1 VKYDTPFD
9 TTKFVAA
16 SIHEVYKTLIE
27 AGLLVLVVILIFLQ
41 DWRAM
46 LVPATTVPVTIG
58 AFAAMAALG
67 FTINLSTLFAIV
79 LAIGIVVDDAIVVV
93 EGAAHNIELGMNGH
107 DAAIRA
113 MDQLFAPIV
122 GITLVL
128 VSVFL
133 PAAFL
138 PGLTGRMYAQFAL
151 VIAATALLSAI
162 NAATLKPTQ
171 CALWLRRPVPLDQ
184 RNWFYR
190 GFNRG
195 YDRVEKAYAGLTGRM
210 AEHSNLS
217 VILALI
223 LIGIGG
229 YGLSRVPTGFIPI
242 EDQGYLLV
250 AVQLPDGA
258 ALDRTQ
264 RVLDQVSEI
273 AGKTPGVEQVIS
285 IAGISALDSSSS
297 LANAGVGY
305 LILKEWS
312 ERGPGQD
319 LRSLFVG
326 LNQKLYEI
334 PEARILVIPP
344 PPIQGIGNAAG
355 FAMQVELRDGN
366 SDFGKLQAITNAI
379 VANAQTQSA
388 LQRVSSPFRSLVPQF
403 DVDVDRIKTQTL
415 HVTTDQ
421 VFSTLAS
428 YLGSSYVNQFT
439 KFGRTFQVYAQAES
453 QFRLN
458 PRDLEKL
465 MVRNQQ
471 GDMIPLGTLA
481 TITPSVG
488 PSLISLYNLY
498 PSSTVIGLP
507 AQGYSSGQSMALM
520 EEIAAKTLPPGA
532 GYEWTAMS
540 YQEKEVGHQIY
551 YVFGLALL
559 LVYLVLA
566 GQYESWYAP
575 ISVILAV
582 PLSLLGP
589 MAVLTGLRIE
599 NNLYTQIGLILL
611 IALSAKNAILI
622 VEVALELH
630 NRDRKPLVESAVE
643 AARARFRP
651 ILMTSFAF
659 ILGVAPLVVASGAG
673 ASARKS
679 IGITVFS
686 GMIAS
691 TCLAVLFVPTF
702 FVVVQRFENWL
713 AERKGKTPSAHP
725 VSQAGPSV

>member
-1 VKYDTPFD
+1 
-9 TTKFVAA
+9 
-16 SIHEVYKTLIE
+16 
-27 AGLLVLVVILIFLQ
+27 
-41 DWRAM
+41 
-46 LVPATTVPVTIG
+46 
-58 AFAAMAALG
+58 
-67 FTINLSTLFAIV
+67 
-79 LAIGIVVDDAIVVV
+79 
-93 EGAAHNIELGMNGH
+93 
-107 DAAIRA
+107 
-113 MDQLFAPIV
+113 
-122 GITLVL
+122 
-128 VSVFL
+128 
-133 PAAFL
+133 
-138 PGLTGRMYAQFAL
+138 
-151 VIAATALLSAI
+151 
-162 NAATLKPTQ
+162 
-171 CALWLRRPVPLDQ
+171 
-184 RNWFYR
+184 
-190 GFNRG
+190 
-195 YDRVEKAYAGLTGRM
+195 
-210 AEHSNLS
+210 
-217 VILALI
+217 
-223 LIGIGG
+223 
-229 YGLSRVPTGFIPI
+229 
-242 EDQGYLLV
+242 
-250 AVQLPDGA
+250 
-258 ALDRTQ
+258 
-264 RVLDQVSEI
+264 VLDQVSEI
-273 AGKTPGVEQVIS
+273 SGKTPGVEQVIS
-285 IAGISALDSSSS
+285 IAGISVLDGSSS
-297 LANAGVGY
+297 LANAGVAY
-305 LILKEWS
+305 LILKDWS

-326 LNQKLYEI
+326 LNEKLAAI
-334 PEARILVIPP
+334 DEARILVIPP

-355 FAMQVELRDGN
+355 FAMQVELRDGS
-366 SDFGKLQAITNAI
+366 SDFGELQAITNAV

-388 LQRVSSPFRSLVPQF
+388 LQRVSSPFRSMVPQF
-403 DVDVDRIKTQTL
+403 DIEVDRIKTQTL

-428 YLGSSYVNQFT
+428 YLGSTYVNQFT
-439 KFGRTFQVYAQAES
+439 KFGRTFQVYAQADS
-453 QFRLN
+453 QFRLSL
-458 PRDLEKL
+458 RDIENL
-465 MVRNQQ
+465 MVRNQN

-481 TITPSVG
+481 SITPSVG

-498 PSSTVIGLP
+498 PSSTIIGLP

-520 EEIAAKTLPPGA
+520 DEIAAKTLPPGS
-532 GYEWTAMS
+532 GFEWTAMS
-540 YQEKEVGHQIY
+540 YQEKAVGNQIY

-630 NRDRKPLVESAVE
+630 VRDRKPLLESAIE

-702 FVVVQRFENWL
+702 FVVVRRFENWL
-713 AERKGKTPSAHP
+713 AERNSRK
-725 VSQAGPSV
+725 AGPQTSPQAPRVTS